1 MNKVRLNICGTE
13 YALSTDESA
22 AYMEEIGGRVERSMK
37 ELMANPRI
45 SITMAAVLT
54 ALDGMDTAE
63 KALKAADN
71 LRAQMK
77 EYLDD
82 NAKARMEADRLRNE
96 NSLLRQKLAL
106 YGKE

>member
-1 MNKVRLNICGTE
+1 MNKIRLTVCGTAYTLVTEDSEE
-13 YALSTDESA
+13 YMLDLA
-22 AYMEEIGGRVERSMK
+22 GRVERAMK

-45 SITMAAVLT
+45 SLTMAATLT
-54 ALDGMDTAE
+54 ALDNADTAE

-82 NAKARMEADRLRNE
+82 NAKARMEAERLRQE

-106 YGKE
+106 TGRQ

>member
-1 MNKVRLNICGTE
+1 MNKVRLHICGSE
-13 YALSTDESA
+13 YALTTDESP
-22 AYMEEIGGRVERSMK
+22 AYMEEIAGRVERSMK

-45 SITMAAVLT
+45 SIAMAAVLV

-82 NAKARMEADRLRNE
+82 NAKARTEADRLRNE

-106 YGKE
+106 YDKE